1 MRQEL
6 LDASEYSENP
16 EAFIAGAQW
25 MERHLYPENED
36 ILLCSDDY
44 TVTFNNKKFQLPKK
58 EFLVAKYLQKHSG
71 RVVSREE
78 LLNNIWLDVCVED
91 RTVDVHVRHIRS
103 KISIAPIRTIKGVGY
118 IWNKSYNES

>member
-6 LDASEYSENP
+6 IDASEFSENP

-25 MERHLYPENED
+25 MERYLNPPSTGIHLS
-36 ILLCSDDY
+36 SDDY
-44 TVTFNNKKFQLPKK
+44 TAYFNGKKSHLPKK
-58 EFLVAKYLQKHSG
+58 EFLVAKYLQKHAG

-78 LLNNIWLDVCVED
+78 LLNRIWLGVCVED

-118 IWNKSYNES
+118 IWDKYE

>member
-25 MERHLYPENED
+25 MEKYLYPENED

-44 TVTFNNKKFQLPKK
+44 SVTFNNKKLQLPKK
-58 EFLVAKYLQKHSG
+58 EFLLAKYLQKNKG

-78 LLNNIWLDVCVED
+78 LLGKIWFGTCVEE

-118 IWNKSYNES
+118 IWNKNYES

>member
-6 LDASEYSENP
+6 IDASQFSENP

-25 MERHLYPENED
+25 MENYLNPSTNIHLNT
-36 ILLCSDDY
+36 DDY
-44 TVTFNNKKFQLPKK
+44 TVSFNGNKLRLVKK

-78 LLNNIWLDVCVED
+78 LLERVWPEVCVTD
-91 RTVDVHVRHIRS
+91 RTIDVHIKKIRS

-118 IWNKSYNES
+118 IWDI